1 MNPIAQTFAVALVSA
16 LLIDFQTFAVAQ
28 KEDADAQFRWK
39 PLITKIAIALC
50 VAALGALGAP
60 IPQVGL

>member
-16 LLIDFQTFAVAQ
+16 LLIDLQTFAVAQ
-28 KEDADAQFRWK
+28 KEDANAKFEWK
-39 PLITKIAIALC
+39 PLVTKIAIAFC

-60 IPQVGL
+60 IPQD